1 MVIKK
6 LNNHFFLFLFFL
18 SGFCNL
24 IYEIVWARMLSLVF
38 GVTVFAVSAVL
49 ATFMMG
55 LAIGALIF
63 GRFVEKKDKPIFVF
77 SVIHIALFISCVFF
91 ILLFPVISNIYLFIN
106 NLFNPGFYLSRI
118 LLFFISFAFM
128 IIPTTLM
135 GATFPVAV
143 KVISSEKSLGKDVG
157 ILYAVN
163 TLGSVLGCFFT
174 VFVLLGFLGMN
185 LTVATAALI
194 DCLIG
199 LSILPFCQKISFSK
213 AK

>member
-1 MVIKK
+1 
-6 LNNHFFLFLFFL
+6 
-18 SGFCNL
+18 
-24 IYEIVWARMLSLVF
+24 MLSLVF